1 MRDKM
6 RDMARYE
13 KHMLLSEIGREG
25 QRKLL
30 ESSIAIIGCGAL
42 GSVMASSLARAGV
55 GKIKIVDRDY
65 VELDNLHRQVLFDEE
80 DVKKRLPKAVAAA
93 EKLKKIDSEIEVE
106 TVIADVNPSNIEE
119 IIKDVDLVLD
129 GVDNMETRF
138 LINDACIKHN
148 IPWVYGAVIATEGM
162 TMNILPGKTAC
173 LRCLIQKIPP
183 PGALP
188 TCDTAGVLNTAVN
201 IIASLQATEAIKILA
216 GREARKE
223 AIHVDVWKATWTS
236 IKVEKQADCT
246 TCGKKIFEFLDAK
259 KQANVTVLC
268 GRKAVQINPSM
279 KSKISFEDLHNKLKN
294 VVDEITYNEYM
305 LRFKV
310 EEHEFIVFE
319 DGRTIIKGVGD
330 VSTAKS
336 LYAKYIGI

>member
-1 MRDKM
+1 
-6 RDMARYE
+6 MARYE
-13 KHMLLSEIGREG
+13 KHILLNEVGKEG

-30 ESSIAIIGCGAL
+30 DSSIVIIGCGAL
-42 GSVMASSLARAGV
+42 GSVIASNLARAGV

-65 VELDNLHRQVLFDEE
+65 VELDNLHRQFLFDEI
-80 DVKKRLPKAVAAA
+80 DAKKRLPKAVAAA
-93 EKLKKIDSEIEVE
+93 EKLKKINSEIEIDAI
-106 TVIADVNPSNIEE
+106 IADVNPSNIEE

-148 IPWVYGAVIATEGM
+148 IAWIYGAVIATEGM

-173 LRCLIQKIPP
+173 FRCLIRKIPP

-201 IIASLQATEAIKILA
+201 VIASLQATEAIKILV
-216 GREARKE
+216 GGEIRKE

-236 IKVEKQADCT
+236 IKVQKQKNCIA
-246 TCGKKIFEFLDAK
+246 CGRKIFEFLDAK
-259 KQANVTVLC
+259 KQADVTILC
-268 GRKAVQINPSM
+268 GRNAVQINPNI
-279 KSKISFEDLHNKLKN
+279 KSKISFEDLYDRLKK
-294 VVDEITYNEYM
+294 VVDEVLYNEYM

-310 EEHEFIVFE
+310 EDYEFVVFE
-319 DGRTIIKGVGD
+319 DGRVIIKGVGD
-330 VSTAKS
+330 AAIARS

>member
-1 MRDKM
+1 MK
-6 RDMARYE
+6 DMARYE
-13 KHMLLSEIGREG
+13 KHMLLNEIGKEG
-25 QRKLL
+25 QKKLL
-30 ESSIAIIGCGAL
+30 ASSVAIIGCGAL
-42 GSVMASSLARAGV
+42 GSVIANALTRAGV
-55 GKIKIVDRDY
+55 GKIKIIDRDY
-65 VELDNLHRQVLFDEE
+65 VELDNLHRQILFDEE
-80 DVKKRLPKAVAAA
+80 DVKKRLPKAIAAV
-93 EKLKKIDSEIEVE
+93 EKLKKINSEIEVE
-106 TVIADVNPSNIEE
+106 PVIADVNPSNIEE
-119 IIKDVDLVLD
+119 IIKGVDLVLD

-138 LINDACIKHN
+138 LINDACVKHN
-148 IPWVYGAVIATEGM
+148 IPWIYGAVIATEGM

-173 LRCLIQKIPP
+173 FRCLIQKIPS

-216 GREARKE
+216 GREARRE
-223 AIHVDVWKATWTS
+223 AIHVDIWKATWTS
-236 IKVEKQADCT
+236 IKVEKQTDCT
-246 TCGKKIFEFLDAK
+246 TCGKKNFEFLDAK

-268 GRKAVQINPSM
+268 GRNAVQINPCT

-294 VVDEITYNEYM
+294 VVDEIIYNEYM

-310 EEHEFIVFE
+310 EDYEFIVFE
-319 DGRTIIKGVGD
+319 DGRTIIKGIGD

>member
-1 MRDKM
+1 MK
-6 RDMARYE
+6 DMARYE
-13 KHMLLSEIGREG
+13 KHMLLNEIGKEG
-25 QRKLL
+25 QKKLL
-30 ESSIAIIGCGAL
+30 ASSVAIIGCGAL
-42 GSVMASSLARAGV
+42 GSIIANALTRAGV
-55 GKIKIVDRDY
+55 GKIKIIDRDY
-65 VELDNLHRQVLFDEE
+65 VELDNLHRQILFDEE
-80 DVKKRLPKAVAAA
+80 DVKKRLPKAIAAV
-93 EKLKKIDSEIEVE
+93 EKLKKINSEIEVE
-106 TVIADVNPSNIEE
+106 PVIADVNPSNIEE
-119 IIKDVDLVLD
+119 IIKGVDLVLD

-138 LINDACIKHN
+138 LINDACVKHN
-148 IPWVYGAVIATEGM
+148 IPWIYGAVIATEGM

-173 LRCLIQKIPP
+173 FRCLIQKIPS

-216 GREARKE
+216 GREARRE
-223 AIHVDVWKATWTS
+223 AIHVDIWKATWTS
-236 IKVEKQADCT
+236 IKVEKQTDCT
-246 TCGKKIFEFLDAK
+246 TCGKKNFEFLDAK

-268 GRKAVQINPSM
+268 GRNAVQINPCT

-294 VVDEITYNEYM
+294 VVDEIIYNEYM

-310 EEHEFIVFE
+310 EDYEFIVFE
-319 DGRTIIKGVGD
+319 DGRTIIKGIGD